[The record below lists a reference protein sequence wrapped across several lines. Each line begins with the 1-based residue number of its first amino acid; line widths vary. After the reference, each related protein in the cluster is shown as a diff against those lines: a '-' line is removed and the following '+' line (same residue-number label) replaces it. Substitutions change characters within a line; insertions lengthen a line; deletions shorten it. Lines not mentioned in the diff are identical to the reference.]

1 MAVGIESITHMK
13 RVQKARTAAD
23 APGPAHV
30 TRHMPKRRDEI
41 LDGGSIYGVIK
52 GFIRVRQRLVG
63 IEPVMREDGRHCRL
77 VLDWTLVPTEPE
89 PRQPHQGWRYLE
101 ADKAPADLKG
111 QGKGGSRIPPEMAA
125 ELKSLGLL

>member
-1 MAVGIESITHMK
+1 MAVGIESIAHLK
-13 RVQKARTAAD
+13 RVQKARTAAT
-23 APGPAHV
+23 ALGPSHV

-41 LDGGSIYGVIK
+41 LAGGSIYWVIK
-52 GFIRVRQRLVG
+52 GFIRVRQRIIG

-101 ADKAPADLKG
+101 PGKAPADLKI
-111 QGKGGSRIPPEMAA
+111 GGRGATHMPAELVA
-125 ELKSLGLL
+125 ELKNLGLL